1 MKLRFNAQ
9 ILFTGIMLVGFFLPW
24 VTIPG
29 LGSMIDISGYN
40 APGRLTAIM
49 QMAGERSA
57 SGLGYAYLVYLIP
70 ALAILIAALNMNNK
84 ATHIVSLIL
93 GLIPVLPFAYV
104 LVVGA
109 SAALQPVAFG
119 AYLTALAGLLLILSA
134 VGVIRFGEETGDGA
148 NLAAVF
154 KTHGKKIG
162 IGAGAV
168 VAAILIFLGGRMIY
182 RKVTAPATAFTVA
195 SASASSHLPASANYS
210 HEAAKAFDGYR
221 ASAWGEGAK
230 GDGIGESIAATFD
243 GTVKIKSIGII
254 NGFTDTHA
262 TFGNLY
268 PLNNRV
274 KKAKL
279 IFDDGEETL
288 VFEDGKESEQTIK
301 LASAHSTK
309 SAKLVILEVYKGA
322 KWDDTLVSELAFY
335 DK

>member
-9 ILFTGIMLVGFFLPW
+9 ILFTGIMLVGFFLPC
-24 VTIPG
+24 VSIPG
-29 LGSMIDISGYN
+29 FGTMIDISGYN

-57 SGLGYAYLVYLIP
+57 SFGYAYLVYLIP
-70 ALAILIAALNMNNK
+70 VLAVFVFALNMNNK

-93 GLIPVLPFAYV
+93 GLVPVLPFVYV
-104 LVVGA
+104 LVVGG

-119 AYLTALAGLLLILSA
+119 AYLTAIGGLLLILSA
-134 VGVIRFGEETGDGA
+134 VGVIHFGEETGDGA
-148 NLAAVF
+148 NFAAVF

-168 VAAILIFLGGRMIY
+168 VAAVLIFFGGRMIY
-182 RKVTAPATAFTVA
+182 RKVTAPATAVTIA
-195 SASASSHLPASANYS
+195 SASASSHLPTSANYN

-221 ASAWGEGAK
+221 ATAWGEGAK
-230 GDGIGESIAATFD
+230 GDGIGENVTAIFGDA
-243 GTVKIKSIGII
+243 VKIKSIGII
-254 NGFTDTHA
+254 NGFTDTNA
-262 TFGNLY
+262 TLGNLY

-288 VFEDGKESEQTIK
+288 VFEDAKESEQKIK

-322 KWDDTLVSELAFY
+322 KWDDTLISELAFY